1 MNKIYIYLILV
12 SIVVL
17 SVSQMF
23 LWMDQM
29 QLWQQLNLHL
39 MLSNNPSTPI

>member
-1 MNKIYIYLILV
+1 MNKIYLYLILA

-17 SVSQMF
+17 SGSQMF

>member
-1 MNKIYIYLILV
+1 MNKIYLCLILA